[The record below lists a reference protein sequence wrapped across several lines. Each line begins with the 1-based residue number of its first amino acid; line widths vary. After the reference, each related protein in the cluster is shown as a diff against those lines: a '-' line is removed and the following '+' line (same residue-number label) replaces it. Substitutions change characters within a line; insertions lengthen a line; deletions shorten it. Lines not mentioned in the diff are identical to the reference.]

1 MPYKP
6 PLSGHINHHT
16 RQLRKFNMISRK
28 QLIDDYLDFV
38 NNYLS
43 VSLFAEHRGLTEG
56 QARLLLD
63 VAKMVFNSPHPEA

>member
-1 MPYKP
+1 
-6 PLSGHINHHT
+6 
-16 RQLRKFNMISRK
+16 MISRE

-43 VSLFAEHRGLTEG
+43 VSLFAEHRGLTEV

-63 VAKMVFNSPHPEA
+63 LAKMVFNSPHPES

>member
-1 MPYKP
+1 MV
-6 PLSGHINHHT
+6 
-16 RQLRKFNMISRK
+16 SRE

-43 VSLFAEHRGLTEG
+43 VSLFAEHRGLTEV

-63 VAKMVFNSPHPEA
+63 LAKIVFNSTHPDA

>member
-1 MPYKP
+1 
-6 PLSGHINHHT
+6 
-16 RQLRKFNMISRK
+16 MISRE
-28 QLIDDYLDFV
+28 QLIDDYLDFL

-63 VAKMVFNSPHPEA
+63 VAKMVFNSTHPEA